1 MQLSRRGFLG
11 TLFGGAA
18 LRAQVTRPNIV
29 FVIAD
34 DLGWNDVGYQN
45 ADVRSPN
52 IDRLCAKG
60 VRFTQYHANAV
71 CSPTRASFHTGRSAF
86 RVGVPSPVPRNEA
99 LPLSEKLLPQYL
111 ADAGYQTWLVGKW
124 HLGTITDAHL
134 PHKRGY
140 QHHYGFLGGAVDY
153 YTHSMMNRLDWFRN
167 GEAVEESGYS
177 TDLLAAE
184 AISLIRKRDE
194 AKPFF
199 LNLSFNAPHT
209 PLQAPESFVA
219 NFAQIGNANRRTYL
233 AMIQAMDAAIGKLY
247 ESLEELGLA
256 ANTLFVFM
264 SDNGAQTGMGG
275 GSNTPLRGA
284 KDGAFEGGMRVPA
297 FALWPDG
304 LEGGWVFDRLFTVM
318 DWLPT
323 LAAAARFELDPAI
336 PLDGV
341 NMWPYVHDGNWVER
355 GPAILGGGANR
366 AVFSGDW
373 KLVET
378 GGTRS
383 LFRIGDDP
391 NEEKDLAAENAEVV
405 ERLAAILRDHP
416 SGTPDRT

>member
-1 MQLSRRGFLG
+1 MIFSRRGFLRG
-11 TLFGGAA
+11 MIGSSVV
-18 LRAQVTRPNIV
+18 RAQAIRPNIV
-29 FVIAD
+29 FVLAD

-45 ADVRSPN
+45 ADVRSPV
-52 IDRLCAKG
+52 IDRLSAKG
-60 VRFTQYHANAV
+60 VRFTQYHTNAV

-124 HLGTITDAHL
+124 HLGAITDAHM

-153 YTHSMMNRLDWFRN
+153 YTHSMMNRLDWVRN

-194 AKPFF
+194 SKPFF

-209 PLQAPESFVA
+209 PLQAPENFLA
-219 NFAQIGNANRRTYL
+219 NFAQAGNANRRTYL
-233 AMIQAMDAAIGKLY
+233 AMIQAMDAAIGKVY

-284 KDGAFEGGMRVPA
+284 KDGAFEGGIRVPA

-341 NMWPYVHDGNWVER
+341 NMWPYVQEGKWVER
-355 GPAILGGGANR
+355 GQAILGGGANR

-373 KLVET
+373 KLVEA

-391 NEEKDLAAENAEVV
+391 NEEKDLASENAEVV
-405 ERLAAILRDHP
+405 ERLAGNLRDHP
-416 SGTPDRT
+416 AGTPDRT

>member
-18 LRAQVTRPNIV
+18 LRAQAPRPNIV
-29 FVIAD
+29 FIIAD

-60 VRFTQYHANAV
+60 VRFTQYHTNAV

-86 RVGVPSPVPRNEA
+86 RAAVPNPVPRDEA

-111 ADAGYQTWLVGKW
+111 ADAGYQNWLVGKW
-124 HLGTITDAHL
+124 HLGQITESHL

-140 QHHYGFLGGAVDY
+140 GHHYGFLGGSVDY
-153 YTHSMMNRLDWFRN
+153 YTHSMMNRLDWHRN
-167 GEAVEESGYS
+167 GEAVEETGYS
-177 TDLLAAE
+177 TDLLAAK
-184 AISLIRKRDE
+184 AISLIRRRDE
-194 AKPFF
+194 SKPFF

-219 NFAQIGNANRRTYL
+219 NFAQVGNANRRTYL
-233 AMIQAMDAAIGKLY
+233 AMIQAMDAAIGKVY
-247 ESLEELGLA
+247 ETLEELGLA
-256 ANTLFVFM
+256 SNTLLVFM
-264 SDNGAQTGMGG
+264 SDNGGQTGMGG
-275 GSNTPLRGA
+275 ASNTPLRGGKA
-284 KDGAFEGGMRVPA
+284 GAFEGGLRVPA

-323 LAAAARFELDPAI
+323 LAAAARFELDPSIA
-336 PLDGV
+336 LDGV

-355 GPAILGGGANR
+355 QHAILGGGTNK

-373 KLVET
+373 KLVDS
-378 GGTRS
+378 GGTRQ
-383 LFRIGDDP
+383 LFRINDDP
-391 NEEKDLAAENAEVV
+391 NEEKDLAGENAEVV
-405 ERLAAILRDHP
+405 ERLMAILRDHP